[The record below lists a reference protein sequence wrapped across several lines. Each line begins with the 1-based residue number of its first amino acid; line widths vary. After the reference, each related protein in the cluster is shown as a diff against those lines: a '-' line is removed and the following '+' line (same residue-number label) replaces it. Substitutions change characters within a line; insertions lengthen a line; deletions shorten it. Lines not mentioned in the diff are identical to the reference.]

1 MSIRNAKRYGEF
13 LYYLERPELIELY
26 DSVVLD
32 LFRSNSKF
40 PHPDKKYCITKY
52 SRNNFWMIN
61 FLRERI
67 YIYSKFYDR
76 SVREILEKSDTEV
89 KSDLYNRYI
98 EFSRDY
104 PNFNVSQLNVAS
116 FFYIKPLIGISVDYR
131 ISLELDNSEPE
142 LLIPRNFFKVID
154 DVRRVYRGF
163 CEEVEK
169 GLGGV
174 RYFTGDIVKIVISY
188 SL

>member
-40 PHPDKKYCITKY
+40 PHPDKKYCITTY

-67 YIYSKFYDR
+67 YVYGKFYDR
-76 SVREILEKSDTEV
+76 STREILEKSDTEV

-98 EFSRDY
+98 EFCRDY
-104 PNFNVSQLNVAS
+104 PNFNLRQLNMACVY
-116 FFYIKPLIGISVDYR
+116 YIQPLIGISVDYK
-131 ISLELDNSEPE
+131 ISLELDNSEPD
-142 LLIPRNFFKVID
+142 LLIPRNFFSLIGYF
-154 DVRRVYRGF
+154 RRVYRGF

-174 RYFTGDIVKIVISY
+174 RYFTGDIVKIVLAY